1 LRLDGEEFPWSLKFR
16 EAERSSRLIHVLML
30 WQQLANGIAIG
41 SVYALISL
49 GLTMVYGILRIL
61 HVAHAGI
68 YALGAYIGL
77 LSFRLFG
84 GFWLSLL
91 VGMAGAA
98 VAGYII
104 ERFLYTPLLH
114 LPRIAPLIVSIGLF
128 TAMEEAFRIVA
139 GPHTLAYNAHV
150 GLGDLSIGSFRL
162 TETQILILAVS
173 LVILV
178 FLWAF
183 LTRTRTG
190 LAMRACAQDPET
202 TSSLG
207 VNVNGIIAVNFLLGS
222 AMAGAAGVLVGVYDN
237 QVWPTMGSI
246 PAYKALA
253 IVVLGGLGNIPGTV
267 LASIVIGLAE
277 TFFIG
282 ILAIPFPRDAVAFIA
297 MILVLMFRPYGLLG
311 KG

>member
-1 LRLDGEEFPWSLKFR
+1 MSHQLSAF
-16 EAERSSRLIHVLML
+16 ML
-30 WQQLANGIAIG
+30 WQQLANGIAVG

-68 YALGAYIGL
+68 YTLGAYVGL
-77 LSFRLFG
+77 LAFLLIG
-84 GFWLSLL
+84 DFWISLL

-98 VAGYII
+98 VAGYLV
-104 ERFLYTPLLH
+104 ERLLYTPLLH

-128 TAMEEAFRIVA
+128 TAMEEGFRIVA
-139 GPHTLAYNAHV
+139 GPHTLTYNAAI
-150 GLGDLSIGSFRL
+150 GLGSISFGAFRL
-162 TETQILILAVS
+162 TETQVLILLVTFGILI
-173 LVILV
+173 

-183 LTRTRTG
+183 LTKTRMG
-190 LAMRACAQDPET
+190 LAMRACAMDAET
-202 TSSLG
+202 TSSFG
-207 VNVNGIIAVNFLLGS
+207 ANVSAIIALNFLIGS
-222 AMAGAAGVLVGVYDN
+222 AMAGAAGVLIGVYDN

-267 LASIVIGLAE
+267 LASFIVGLAE

-282 ILAIPFPRDAVAFIA
+282 ILAIPFPRDAVAFLA
-297 MILVLMFRPYGLLG
+297 MILVLMFKPYGLLG
-311 KG
+311 KA

>member
-1 LRLDGEEFPWSLKFR
+1 
-16 EAERSSRLIHVLML
+16 ML
-30 WQQLANGIAIG
+30 WQQLANGIAVG

-68 YALGAYIGL
+68 YTLGAYVGL
-77 LSFRLFG
+77 LAFLLIG
-84 GFWLSLL
+84 NFWLSLL

-98 VAGYII
+98 VAGYLV
-104 ERFLYTPLLH
+104 ERLLYTPLLH

-128 TAMEEAFRIVA
+128 TAMEEGFRIVA
-139 GPHTLAYNAHV
+139 GPHTLTYNAAI
-150 GLGDLSIGSFRL
+150 GLETISWGAFRL
-162 TETQILILAVS
+162 TETQVLILLVTFGILI
-173 LVILV
+173 

-183 LTRTRTG
+183 LTRTRMG
-190 LAMRACAQDPET
+190 LAMRACAMDAET
-202 TSSLG
+202 TSSFG
-207 VNVNGIIAVNFLLGS
+207 ANVSAIIALNFLLGS
-222 AMAGAAGVLVGVYDN
+222 AMAGAAGVLIGVYDN

-267 LASIVIGLAE
+267 LASFIVGLAE

-297 MILVLMFRPYGLLG
+297 MILVLMFKPYGLLG
-311 KG
+311 KA

>member
-1 LRLDGEEFPWSLKFR
+1 
-16 EAERSSRLIHVLML
+16 ML
-30 WQQLANGIAIG
+30 WQQLANGLAIG

-68 YALGAYIGL
+68 YTLGAYIGWL
-77 LSFRLFG
+77 GFRIIG
-84 GFWLSLL
+84 NFWPSLL
-91 VGMAGAA
+91 VGMVGAA
-98 VAGYII
+98 VAGYMV

-139 GPHTLAYNAHV
+139 GPHTLTYNARA
-150 GLGDLSIGSFRL
+150 GLGDLSIGSFHL
-162 TETQILILAVS
+162 TETQILIL
-173 LVILV
+173 LVTLMILI

-183 LTRTRTG
+183 LTKTRIG
-190 LAMRACAQDPET
+190 LAMRACSQDAET
-202 TSSLG
+202 TASFG
-207 VNVNGIIAVNFLLGS
+207 VNVHAVIAINFLLGS
-222 AMAGAAGVLVGVYDN
+222 AMAGAAGVLIGVYDN

-267 LASIVIGLAE
+267 LAAIGVGLAE

-282 ILAIPFPRDAVAFIA
+282 VLAIPFPRDAVAFIA
-297 MILVLMFRPYGLLG
+297 MILVLMFKPYGLLG

>member
-1 LRLDGEEFPWSLKFR
+1 
-16 EAERSSRLIHVLML
+16 ML

-49 GLTMVYGILRIL
+49 GLTMVYGILRVL

-68 YALGAYIGL
+68 YTLGAYMGWLGFRMIGN
-77 LSFRLFG
+77 
-84 GFWLSLL
+84 FWLSLL

-98 VAGYII
+98 VAGYVV

-128 TAMEEAFRIVA
+128 IAMEEAFRIVA
-139 GPHTLAYNAHV
+139 GPHTLTYNARV
-150 GLGDLSIGSFRL
+150 GLGDLSIGTFHL
-162 TETQILILAVS
+162 TETQILILLVT
-173 LVILV
+173 LVILF

-183 LTRTRTG
+183 LTKTRIG
-190 LAMRACAQDPET
+190 LAMRACAQDAET
-202 TSSLG
+202 TSSFG
-207 VNVNGIIAVNFLLGS
+207 VNVHAIIAINFLLGS
-222 AMAGAAGVLVGVYDN
+222 AMAGAAGVLIGVYDN
-237 QVWPTMGSI
+237 QVWPTMGTI

-267 LASIVIGLAE
+267 LAAIVVGLAE

-282 ILAIPFPRDAVAFIA
+282 VLAFPFPRDAVAFMA
-297 MILVLMFRPYGLLG
+297 MILVLMFKPYGLLG

>member
-1 LRLDGEEFPWSLKFR
+1 MSHELT
-16 EAERSSRLIHVLML
+16 ALML
-30 WQQLANGIAIG
+30 WQQLANGIAVG

-68 YALGAYIGL
+68 YTLGAYVGL
-77 LSFRLFG
+77 LAFRFVG
-84 GFWLSLL
+84 DFWLSLL

-98 VAGYII
+98 GAGYLV

-128 TAMEEAFRIVA
+128 TAMEEGFRIVA
-139 GPHTLAYNAHV
+139 GPHTLTYNAAI
-150 GLGDLSIGSFRL
+150 GLGSISLGAFRL
-162 TETQILILAVS
+162 TETQVLILLVTFGILI
-173 LVILV
+173 

-183 LTRTRTG
+183 LTKTRMG
-190 LAMRACAQDPET
+190 LAMRACAMDAET
-202 TSSLG
+202 TSSFG
-207 VNVNGIIAVNFLLGS
+207 ANVSAIIALNFIIGS
-222 AMAGAAGVLVGVYDN
+222 AMAGAAGVLIGVYDN

-267 LASIVIGLAE
+267 LASFIVGLAE

-282 ILAIPFPRDAVAFIA
+282 ILAIPFPRDAVAFLA

-311 KG
+311 KA

>member
-1 LRLDGEEFPWSLKFR
+1 
-16 EAERSSRLIHVLML
+16 ML

-68 YALGAYIGL
+68 YALGAYVGLFSFHLIGD
-77 LSFRLFG
+77 
-84 GFWLSLL
+84 FWLSLL
-91 VGMAGAA
+91 IGMAGAA
-98 VAGYII
+98 LAGYLV
-104 ERFLYTPLLH
+104 EHFLYMPLLH

-139 GPHTLAYNAHV
+139 GPHTLAYNAQV
-150 GLGDLSIGSFRL
+150 GLGDLAIGKFRL
-162 TETQILILAVS
+162 TETQILIL
-173 LVILV
+173 LVTLIILV
-178 FLWAF
+178 VLWAF
-183 LTRTRTG
+183 LTKTRTG

-202 TSSLG
+202 TSSFG
-207 VNVNGIIAVNFLLGS
+207 VNVSAIIAVNFLIGS

-267 LASIVIGLAE
+267 LASILVGLAE

-282 ILAIPFPRDAVAFIA
+282 FLAIPFPRDAVAFIG

-311 KG
+311 KA

>member
-1 LRLDGEEFPWSLKFR
+1 
-16 EAERSSRLIHVLML
+16 ML

-61 HVAHAGI
+61 HIAHAGI
-68 YALGAYIGL
+68 YALGAYVGWV
-77 LSFRLFG
+77 SFRLIG
-84 GFWLSLL
+84 DFWLSLFI
-91 VGMAGAA
+91 GMAGAA
-98 VAGYII
+98 LAGYLV
-104 ERFLYTPLLH
+104 ERLLYMPLLH

-139 GPHTLAYNAHV
+139 GPHTLAYNAQV
-150 GLGDLSIGSFRL
+150 GLGDLVIGSFRL
-162 TETQILILAVS
+162 TETQVLILLVTLII
-173 LVILV
+173 LVI
-178 FLWAF
+178 LWAF
-183 LTRTRTG
+183 LTKTRTG

-202 TSSLG
+202 TSSFG
-207 VNVNGIIAVNFLLGS
+207 VNVSAIIAVNFLIGS
-222 AMAGAAGVLVGVYDN
+222 AMAGAAGVLIGVYDN

-267 LASIVIGLAE
+267 LASIIVGLAE

-311 KG
+311 KA

>member
-1 LRLDGEEFPWSLKFR
+1 M
-16 EAERSSRLIHVLML
+16 LI
-30 WQQLANGIAIG
+30 QQFANGIAVG

-61 HVAHAGI
+61 HIAHAGI
-68 YALGAYIGL
+68 YALGAYTGWFT
-77 LSFRLFG
+77 FRLIG
-84 GFWLSLL
+84 DFWLSLFI
-91 VGMAGAA
+91 GMAGSAL
-98 VAGYII
+98 AGYLI
-104 ERFLYTPLLH
+104 ERFLYSPLLH

-128 TAMEEAFRIVA
+128 TAMEETFRIVA
-139 GPHTLAYNAHV
+139 GPHTLTYNARI
-150 GLGDLSIGSFRL
+150 GIGDLSLGNFKL
-162 TETQILILAVS
+162 TESQLLILIVTFL
-173 LVILV
+173 ILII
-178 FLWAF
+178 LWAI
-183 LTRTRTG
+183 LSKTRTG
-190 LAMRACAQDPET
+190 LAMRACAMDTET
-202 TSSLG
+202 ASSFG
-207 VNVNGIIAVNFLLGS
+207 VNVKAIIAINFLIGS
-222 AMAGAAGVLVGVYDN
+222 AMAGAAGVLIGVYDN

-267 LASIVIGLAE
+267 LASFVVGMAE

>member
-1 LRLDGEEFPWSLKFR
+1 
-16 EAERSSRLIHVLML
+16 ML
-30 WQQLANGIAIG
+30 WQQLANGIAVG

-68 YALGAYIGL
+68 YTLGAYVGL
-77 LSFRLFG
+77 LAFRFVG
-84 GFWLSLL
+84 DFWLSLL

-98 VAGYII
+98 AAGYLV
-104 ERFLYTPLLH
+104 ERLLYTPLLH

-128 TAMEEAFRIVA
+128 TAMEEGFRIVA
-139 GPHTLAYNAHV
+139 GPHTLTYNAPI
-150 GLGDLSIGSFRL
+150 GLGSISLGAFRL
-162 TETQILILAVS
+162 TETQVLILLVTFGILI
-173 LVILV
+173 

-183 LTRTRTG
+183 LTKTRMG
-190 LAMRACAQDPET
+190 LAMRACAMDAET
-202 TSSLG
+202 TSSFG
-207 VNVNGIIAVNFLLGS
+207 ANVSAIIALNFLIGS
-222 AMAGAAGVLVGVYDN
+222 AMAGAAGVLIGVYDN

-267 LASIVIGLAE
+267 LASFIVGMAE

-282 ILAIPFPRDAVAFIA
+282 ILAIPFPRDAVAFLA

-311 KG
+311 KA

>member
-1 LRLDGEEFPWSLKFR
+1 MRLEAQEVSSSLKFR
-16 EAERSSRLIHVLML
+16 EAERSLHLTHFHML

-77 LSFRLFG
+77 LSFRLVG
-84 GFWLSLL
+84 DFWLSLFI
-91 VGMAGAA
+91 GMAGAA
-98 VAGYII
+98 VAGYIV

-114 LPRIAPLIVSIGLF
+114 LPRIAPLIASIGLF
-128 TAMEEAFRIVA
+128 IAMEEAFRLVA
-139 GPHTLAYNAHV
+139 GPHTLAYNARV
-150 GLGDLSIGSFRL
+150 GLGDLSIGGFRL

-297 MILVLMFRPYGLLG
+297 MILVLMFKPYGLLG

>member
-1 LRLDGEEFPWSLKFR
+1 M
-16 EAERSSRLIHVLML
+16 LI
-30 WQQLANGIAIG
+30 QQLANGIAVG

-68 YALGAYIGL
+68 YALGAYTGWFA
-77 LSFRLFG
+77 FRLTG
-84 GFWLSLL
+84 DFWLSLFI
-91 VGMAGAA
+91 GMAGSAL
-98 VAGYII
+98 AGYLI
-104 ERFLYTPLLH
+104 ERFLYSPLLH

-139 GPHTLAYNAHV
+139 GPHTLTYNAKI
-150 GLGDLSIGSFRL
+150 GIGDLSLGNFRL
-162 TETQILILAVS
+162 TETQLLILIVTFL
-173 LVILV
+173 ILII
-178 FLWAF
+178 LWAI
-183 LTRTRTG
+183 LSRTRTG
-190 LAMRACAQDPET
+190 LAMRACAMDAET
-202 TSSLG
+202 ASSFG
-207 VNVNGIIAVNFLLGS
+207 VNVRAIVAINFLIGS
-222 AMAGAAGVLVGVYDN
+222 AMAGAAGVLIGVYDN

-267 LASIVIGLAE
+267 LASFVVGMAE

-282 ILAIPFPRDAVAFIA
+282 ILAIPFPRDAVAFVA

-311 KG
+311 KA

>member
-1 LRLDGEEFPWSLKFR
+1 MSHELF
-16 EAERSSRLIHVLML
+16 ML
-30 WQQLANGIAIG
+30 WQQLANGIAVG

-68 YALGAYIGL
+68 YTLGAYVGL
-77 LSFRLFG
+77 LAFRLLG
-84 GFWLSLL
+84 DFWLSLL
-91 VGMAGAA
+91 AGMAGAA
-98 VAGYII
+98 AAGYLV

-128 TAMEEAFRIVA
+128 TAMEEGFRIVA
-139 GPHTLAYNAHV
+139 GPHTLTYNASI
-150 GLGDLSIGSFRL
+150 GLGSISFGSFRL
-162 TETQILILAVS
+162 TETQVLILLVTFGILI
-173 LVILV
+173 

-183 LTRTRTG
+183 LTKTRMG
-190 LAMRACAQDPET
+190 LAMRACAMDAET
-202 TSSLG
+202 TSSFG
-207 VNVNGIIAVNFLLGS
+207 ANVSAIIAINFLIGS
-222 AMAGAAGVLVGVYDN
+222 AMAGAAGVLIGVYDN

-267 LASIVIGLAE
+267 LASFIVGLAE

-297 MILVLMFRPYGLLG
+297 MILVLMFKPYGLLG
-311 KG
+311 KA

>member
-1 LRLDGEEFPWSLKFR
+1 
-16 EAERSSRLIHVLML
+16 ML
-30 WQQLANGIAIG
+30 WQQLANGIAVG

-68 YALGAYIGL
+68 YTLGAYVGL
-77 LSFRLFG
+77 LAFLLIG
-84 GFWLSLL
+84 NFWLSLL

-98 VAGYII
+98 VAGYLV
-104 ERFLYTPLLH
+104 ERLLYTPLLH

-128 TAMEEAFRIVA
+128 TAMEEGFRIVA
-139 GPHTLAYNAHV
+139 GHHTLTYNAAI
-150 GLGDLSIGSFRL
+150 GLGSISFGAFRL
-162 TETQILILAVS
+162 TETQVLILLVTFGILI
-173 LVILV
+173 

-183 LTRTRTG
+183 LTKTRTG
-190 LAMRACAQDPET
+190 LAMRACAMDAET
-202 TSSLG
+202 TSSFG
-207 VNVNGIIAVNFLLGS
+207 ANVSAIIALNFLIGS
-222 AMAGAAGVLVGVYDN
+222 AMAGAAGVLIGVYDN

-267 LASIVIGLAE
+267 LASFIVGMAE

-282 ILAIPFPRDAVAFIA
+282 ILAIPFPRDAVAFLA

-311 KG
+311 KA